1 MTAEE
6 LIDRLARDAGPVKP
20 LRPPVRRALLLL
32 AAIAAAGAIAVALW
46 GDASAMLARYAGN
59 EGLMAIET
67 AAMVATAMLAIAGAF
82 ALSVPGRD
90 RRWLAAPLP
99 PLLVWM
105 GASGLGCW
113 ADLARFGPAAWSIG
127 HGGDCFF
134 FILGAS
140 LLVGAPLAWRLSR
153 ARPIDPFPV
162 AMLGGLGA
170 AALAALLL
178 QFFHPFGLTAID
190 LAIHFG
196 AVLIVVTLSTL
207 LRRRTLS
214 PA

>member
-1 MTAEE
+1 MSAEQ
-6 LIDRLARDAGPVKP
+6 LIERLAGDARPVKP
-20 LRPPVRRALLLL
+20 LRPPMRRALLL
-32 AAIAAAGAIAVALW
+32 IAAVVTMGAILVALW
-46 GDASAMLARYAGN
+46 GDPAGMVARYAGN
-59 EGLMAIET
+59 EALMMVET
-67 AAMVATAMLAIAGAF
+67 AAMVATALLAVIGAF
-82 ALSVPGRD
+82 ALSVPGSD

-99 PLLVWM
+99 PLIVWI

-113 ADLARFGPAAWSIG
+113 ADLARLGPAAWAMP

-140 LLVGAPLAWRLSR
+140 LVVGAPLAWRLSR

-162 AMLGGLGA
+162 ALLGGLGA

-178 QFFHPFGLTAID
+178 QFFHPFGLSVID

-196 AVLIVVTLSTL
+196 AVLIVVGLSTL